1 MLVFEFFQGLILF
14 LGSTIALGIAYLS
27 WKKIPSPGAK
37 SATFLMLS
45 VFLWTFSEGMYVTS
59 NSFISTLFWDQFK
72 FIGIVITP
80 VTIFIMS
87 LTHTHRISKI
97 KKTFVLRL
105 LIIPVITLLFAFTY
119 ENHNFFLKS
128 FTYITIGNLSII
140 NGEFGAWFWVH
151 TAYSYTLLF
160 LSFIFFAIEFFKQPK
175 IYRRQTLVLI
185 IAMII
190 PWISNILTISNLI
203 GKVIIDITPP
213 SFVITGLIMF
223 LGMFRFKLLD
233 LIPVA
238 KEVVL
243 ESMDD
248 GIIVLDNQNRLIDV
262 NAAAAKLFNKQ
273 SKHIIGNIFSDVS
286 PTLSQNILT
295 AENDSNAHH
304 KITLTINK
312 EEKIYS
318 IKKSTIYDIENRD
331 IGQVISFHDITD
343 LENIM
348 KQLAYSKKI
357 ADDANKAKGLFLA
370 NMSHEIKTP
379 MNGVLGLID
388 HLIEKDL
395 DNETKHDLDLI
406 KSCTDNLLGIINDIL
421 DYSKIESD
429 KLLLESIPFNLK
441 DTIIRTCRLFSFQAD
456 KKGIELICTIDN
468 TLPKTVIGDSVRVRQ
483 ILSNL
488 ISNAIKFTSH
498 GSIHINVNAK
508 EVDTNSHRLQFSI
521 KDTGIGISEKEIP
534 KLFDSFEQL
543 DTSTTRKYGGTG
555 LGLAIVKKLVH
566 MMDGNI
572 KVKSKIEE
580 GTEFMIEIPF
590 KTSIVPI
597 IEDTKNYLF
606 QELRTRKLSILIVE
620 DNKINRTII
629 VKLLSNPNW
638 KVITVENGQ
647 QALEELYKESFDLI
661 FTDIN
666 MPIMDGYTLAKKI
679 RLIEKEEIRDIPII
693 ALTADTMNDQK
704 EKCIEVGMNECISKP
719 IRKKKLF
726 TILNEYATH

>member
-1 MLVFEFFQGLILF
+1 MFEFFQGFILF
-14 LGSTIALGIAYLS
+14 LGATIALLIAYLS
-27 WKKIPSPGAK
+27 WKNIPSPGAK

-45 VFLWTFSEGMYVTS
+45 VFLWAFSEGMYVIS

-87 LTHTHRISKI
+87 LTHTHRISRI
-97 KKTFVLRL
+97 KKSFVLRL

-119 ENHNFFLKS
+119 ENHNLFLKS
-128 FTYITIGNLSII
+128 FTYINVGNLSII

-160 LSFIFFAIEFFKQPK
+160 LSVIFFAIEYFKQPR

-190 PWISNILTISNLI
+190 PWISNILTIFNLI
-203 GKVIIDITPP
+203 GDVVIDITPP

-262 NAAAAKLFNKQ
+262 NAAATKFFSKQ
-273 SKHIIGNIFSDVS
+273 HKYIIGNILSDVS
-286 PTLSQNILT
+286 PALSESILT
-295 AENDSNAHH
+295 AENDSNGHH
-304 KITLTINK
+304 KVTLTINK
-312 EEKIYS
+312 EVKIYS

-331 IGQVISFHDITD
+331 IGQVISLHDITE

-348 KQLAYSKKI
+348 KQLAHSKKI
-357 ADDANKAKGLFLA
+357 ADEANKAKGLFLA

-379 MNGVLGLID
+379 MNGVLGMID

-395 DNETKHDLDLI
+395 DNEIKHDIDII
-406 KSCTDNLLGIINDIL
+406 KSCTDNLLSIINDIL
-421 DYSKIESD
+421 DYSKIESG
-429 KLLLESIPFNLK
+429 KLSMESIPFNLK
-441 DTIIRTCRLFSFQAD
+441 NTVIKTCKLFSFQAD
-456 KKGIELICTIDN
+456 KKGIELIYSVDDD
-468 TLPKTVIGDSVRVRQ
+468 LPNMVIGDSVRVRQ

-498 GSIHINVNAK
+498 GSIS
-508 EVDTNSHRLQFSI
+508 VDVSSKKLDTKSNRIQFSI
-521 KDTGIGISEKEIP
+521 KDTGIGIKEQEIP
-534 KLFDSFEQL
+534 KLFDSFAQH
-543 DTSTTRKYGGTG
+543 DISTTRKYGGTG
-555 LGLAIVKKLVH
+555 LGLAIVKKLVQ
-566 MMDGNI
+566 MMNGNI
-572 KVKSKIEE
+572 VVKSELGE
-580 GTEFMIEIPF
+580 GSEFTIDIPF
-590 KTSIVPI
+590 KTSIEAI
-597 IEDTKNYLF
+597 TKDTPPLLF
-606 QELRTRKLSILIVE
+606 ESLRTRKLNILVVE

-629 VKLLSNPNW
+629 SKLLSNPNW
-638 KVITVENGQ
+638 KIVIVENGQ
-647 QALEELYKESFDLI
+647 QALEKLYQEPFDLI

-679 RLIEKEEIRDIPII
+679 RLIEKEQIRDIPII
-693 ALTADTMNDQK
+693 ALTADTMNKQK
-704 EKCIEVGMNECISKP
+704 QKCIEVGMNDFISKP
-719 IRKKKLF
+719 IRKEKLF
-726 TILNEYATH
+726 TVLNKYAI